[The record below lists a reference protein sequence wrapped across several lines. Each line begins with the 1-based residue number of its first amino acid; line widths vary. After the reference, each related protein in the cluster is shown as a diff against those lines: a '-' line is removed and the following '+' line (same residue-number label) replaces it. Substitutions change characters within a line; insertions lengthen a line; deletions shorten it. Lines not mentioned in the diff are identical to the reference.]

1 VDERLSTRVDA
12 SADTV
17 LAALRGRA
25 ADAAGIQL
33 GAGDVTAMALQL
45 GDQRVLVV
53 AFDYRARHGS
63 IGIHEADQI
72 VLALQ
77 LARSERMPIA
87 LLLETSGIR
96 VTDGTA
102 GIASLRR
109 VLREAEDARLDG
121 LPMLGVVLRCAFGG
135 ASILAALCERRMIHR
150 HSLYGMS
157 GPRLISATVGAAHF
171 DAADPAVVRSLLG
184 GRARAGPN
192 GCELVGA
199 SVEAVTEAVEEWV
212 RSARVESVT
221 AAALIRAGRTL
232 ARRLAGAPRP
242 SMPAAAALPDAQGGD
257 VLSVLLPGSRELRRL
272 PDIALAVSD
281 ARPETRVLV
290 LEAPD
295 GAGAR
300 HALALSEALL
310 EPSPPRRTVILVDT
324 PGHRATPDEERL
336 VLSDFLA
343 HLALTIRFVHRGGD
357 PVEVIVTGV
366 GGGGIQ
372 GALGS
377 GATSVAM
384 VRGARLMVLP
394 PAALRALDKEQSSD
408 EGRLDEALHTGAVDA
423 AFPLVA

>member
-1 VDERLSTRVDA
+1 MEA
-12 SADTV
+12 SADRV
-17 LAALRGRA
+17 LAALKGRA
-25 ADAAGIQL
+25 TDTAGIQL
-33 GAGDVTAMALQL
+33 GDGDVTAMALQL

-53 AFDYRARHGS
+53 AFDYGAWHGS

-72 VLALQ
+72 VRAFQ
-77 LARSERMPIA
+77 FARSERLAIT

-135 ASILAALCERRMIHR
+135 ASILAALCERRMIHPD
-150 HSLYGMS
+150 SLYGMS
-157 GPRLISATVGAAHF
+157 GPRLIGGTAGAVRF
-171 DAADPAVVRSLLG
+171 DAADQAAVRNLLG
-184 GRARAGPN
+184 GGARARLDGF
-192 GCELVGA
+192 ELVGPDA
-199 SVEAVTEAVEEWV
+199 EAISAAVMDWL
-212 RSARVESVT
+212 RSIRVAPVT
-221 AAALIRAGRTL
+221 AAGLIQAGAALD
-232 ARRLAGAPRP
+232 RRLAGDRLPATR
-242 SMPAAAALPDAQGGD
+242 PAAARPDAQIIG
-257 VLSVLLPGSRELRRL
+257 VLTALLPGARELRRL
-272 PDIALAVSD
+272 PDIAVAVGD
-281 ARPETRVLV
+281 ALPDTRVLV

-310 EPSPPRRTVILVDT
+310 EPSPPGRAPRRTVILVDT

-343 HLALTIRFVHRGGD
+343 HLALTVRLVHRGGD
-357 PVEVIVTGV
+357 AVDVIVTGL

-384 VRGARLMVLP
+384 APGARLLVLP
-394 PAALRALDKEQSSD
+394 PAALRALDKEQGSD

-423 AFPLVA
+423 AFPLAA